1 MKSISKP
8 RDTQNARDKKEN
20 ELNEKV
26 EEFFNDVIIE
36 LKNYDDTTLEEFEKM
51 VSDLKSGKT
60 EIGFTFSSFEVI
72 TKFYVY
78 DETKEK
84 IIKIFCELFKNL
96 IASKNLV
103 KPLEVIHYENFL
115 KGIELIKNAIGYT
128 NDDTKYRLRYEAI
141 LQAREIPKDN
151 DETPFYTFFVLRE
164 ALNDYLK
171 FKGYYDDFLKYE
183 TQKSTE
189 KIKKDFNIQL
199 YALAELYQL
208 PIKYNTYEHTLSNAI
223 EKYLIPKPKKKTT

>member
-26 EEFFNDVIIE
+26 EQFFNDVRIE
-36 LKNYDDTTLEEFEKM
+36 LKFCDDVALDEFEKM
-51 VSDLKSGKT
+51 VNDLKSGKT
-60 EIGFTFSSFEVI
+60 ELDFTINSFEII
-72 TKFYVY
+72 TKFYLY
-78 DETKEK
+78 EESKEK
-84 IIKIFCELFKNL
+84 IIKIFCNFIQNL
-96 IASKNLV
+96 VAKRNLV
-103 KPLEVIHYENFL
+103 KPIEVIHYENFL
-115 KGIELIKNAIGYT
+115 KGIDLIKNAIGYT

-189 KIKKDFNIQL
+189 KIKKDFNTQL

>member
-8 RDTQNARDKKEN
+8 RDTQDTNDKKEK

-26 EEFFNDVIIE
+26 EQFFNDVRIE
-36 LKNYDDTTLEEFEKM
+36 LKFCDDVALDEFEKM
-51 VSDLKSGKT
+51 VNDLKSGKT
-60 EIGFTFSSFEVI
+60 ELDFTINSFEII
-72 TKFYVY
+72 TKFYLY
-78 DETKEK
+78 EESKEK
-84 IIKIFCELFKNL
+84 IIKIFCNFIQNL
-96 IASKNLV
+96 VAKRNLV
-103 KPLEVIHYENFL
+103 KPIEVIHYENFL
-115 KGIELIKNAIGYT
+115 KGIDLIKNAIGYT

-189 KIKKDFNIQL
+189 KIKKDFNTQL
-199 YALAELYQL
+199 YALAKLYQL
-208 PIKYNTYEHTLSNAI
+208 PISENTYKRTLSNQI
-223 EKYLIPKPKKKTT
+223 KKYLIPNEEDE